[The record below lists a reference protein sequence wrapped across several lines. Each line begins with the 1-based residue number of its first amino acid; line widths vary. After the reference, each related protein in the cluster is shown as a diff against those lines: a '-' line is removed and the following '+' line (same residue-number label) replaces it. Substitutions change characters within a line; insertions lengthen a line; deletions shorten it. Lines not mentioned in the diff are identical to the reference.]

1 MRRVCEK
8 VEYYIGRIKVVIAQ
22 LDEVRRLQ
30 TVPGIGPIVAGAL
43 VAVAGDGGEFGC
55 GSDFAAW
62 LVPRQHS
69 SGRHDKSGGI
79 SKCGDRYVRTIS
91 LISS

>member
-8 VEYYIGRIKVVIAQ
+8 VEYYIGPIKVVSAQ

-43 VAVAGDGGEFGC
+43 VAVAGDGG
-55 GSDFAAW
+55 
-62 LVPRQHS
+62 
-69 SGRHDKSGGI
+69 
-79 SKCGDRYVRTIS
+79 
-91 LISS
+91 